1 VGRVS
6 VVRTAKYRRWAIVG
20 AGIAV
25 LCALPG
31 AVAALPVDA
40 ANVSASVLEARILAS
55 ADHPYQGY
63 AENVGGLDL
72 PQLPQLGTVS
82 SLLSGSTMIRT
93 WFAGP
98 SQWRTDVVT
107 DTGEQ
112 DMYQTAQATTS
123 WDFETGQVTEVV
135 GDPQIRLPQAND
147 FVPPQLGLRLLH
159 TAAATDPV
167 TSLPSRRIAGI
178 AADGIE
184 ITPKAT
190 DTTIGR
196 VDIWADPATGVPL
209 EVSVYAR
216 GATMPV
222 VSTRF
227 LDVELTAPA
236 TSTVTFQPAAGLGIS
251 SVTSSDILSL
261 LDNRAIFPLPSSL
274 DGQAQSAVLQELG
287 GGAAGYGS
295 GFATFAVLALGDR
308 VGDSA
313 FSAAASASAPV
324 KFTDGTGE
332 LIQTPLLTVLLA
344 RSDEFDRVYLLAGFI
359 TPDPLVQAGNQ
370 LMSAVDVLPRCFQS
384 HSCGFIYFP
393 PPASQA
399 TPAPAQGSSR

>member
-1 VGRVS
+1 MS
-6 VVRTAKYRRWAIVG
+6 VVRTAKYRHWAIVG

-40 ANVSASVLEARILAS
+40 ANVSATVLEDRILAS

-63 AENVGGLDL
+63 AENDGGLDL
-72 PQLPQLGTVS
+72 PQLPQLGTIS

-112 DMYQTAQATTS
+112 DMYQTSYGTTS
-123 WDFETGQVTEVV
+123 WDFETGQVTQVI
-135 GDPQIRLPQAND
+135 GDPQVRLPQAND
-147 FVPPQLGLRLLH
+147 FVPPQLALRLLH
-159 TAAATDPV
+159 TAASTDPV

-184 ITPKAT
+184 ITPKAA

-216 GATMPV
+216 GASAPV
-222 VSTRF
+222 ISTRF
-227 LDVELTAPA
+227 LDVKLTAPA
-236 TSTVTFQPAAGLGIS
+236 TSTLTFQPAAGLGIS
-251 SVTSSDILSL
+251 SVSYSDILSL
-261 LDNRAIFPLPSSL
+261 LDNRAIFPLPPTL
-274 DGQAQSAVLQELG
+274 DGQTQSAALQGLS

-324 KFTDGTGE
+324 KFTNGTGE

-359 TPDPLVQAGNQ
+359 TPDPLVQAGNE
-370 LMSAVDVLPRCFQS
+370 LLTSVDVLPRCFQS

-399 TPAPAQGSSR
+399 NPTPAPSSSR